1 MVAGL
6 FLQGLADRW
15 SRQKIALMAV
25 FIDIVSLLALV
36 SWSWPMFVFCF
47 FMAQTS
53 NTLTI
58 SITYIYITEI
68 TVNEHRSFLLA
79 ALFITM
85 DLGLIYVCISGY
97 FLMTPSL
104 WKYMSV
110 VIFVPCL
117 VAIGLY
123 CCWIK

>member
-6 FLQGLADRW
+6 FIQGLADRW
-15 SRQKIALMAV
+15 GRQKIALMAV
-25 FIDIVSLLALV
+25 CIDVVSLLGLV

-97 FLMTPSL
+97 LLMTPSL
-104 WKYMSV
+104 WNYMSV